1 MFKKKGFTTAEVL
14 ITLGIAGVLAMM
26 VLPMTNK
33 LKPNREMMMFKK
45 AYHETNRIV
54 NELINDEDLYPDDNN
69 NVNNSGFSNTSEV
82 EYKGKTFGG
91 ASIDT
96 ELRKFCELFAAKI
109 NAKLD
114 NNTYHCNYSGYGKTG
129 SSYNFE
135 KPNFITPD
143 GIAWGLPHSDFN
155 AGSNDSKTAIVVD
168 VNGINK
174 GDNCFEGK
182 NCKNPDRFV
191 MFVDRWGKTWVEGDV
206 EKLYLNTTG
215 STKSYKDLTKN

>member
-54 NELINDEDLYPDDNN
+54 DELVNDDDLYPDDNSSD
-69 NVNNSGFSNTSEV
+69 SGFSNTSEA
-82 EYKGKTFGG
+82 EYKGKTFSGD
-91 ASIDT
+91 S
-96 ELRKFCELFAAKI
+96 KFCSLFASKLGAKSPQCDE
-109 NAKLD
+109 A
-114 NNTYHCNYSGYGKTG
+114 G
-129 SSYNFE
+129 FE
-135 KPNFITPD
+135 PQKAGLKFSPNFASPD
-143 GIAWGLPHSDFN
+143 GMLWGLP
-155 AGSNDSKTAIVVD
+155 AGNGNNSGKLNTDYSYYIAVD
-168 VNGINK
+168 VNGDK
-174 GDNCFEGK
+174 GENCFEGSSCSK
-182 NCKNPDRFV
+182 PDRFV
-191 MFVDRWGKTWVEGDV
+191 IYINRWGKTWVEGDV